1 MTTPFTLTAP
11 REALLATVETAL
23 APVERK
29 NTIPVLANLLFDAGT
44 DGGLRVSGTD
54 LDVMTSVTAV
64 IDHSGMPEQGI
75 TLPAA
80 LLHDILRK
88 LPAKAG
94 VTLNAGTNGQM
105 ALTCGRSR
113 FMLQTL
119 PGEDWPRLEEKAEP
133 AARFEIPAAK
143 FAAQLAAVGFAI
155 STEETRYYL
164 NGVYLHAIDE
174 QLVAVATDGHRL
186 ARATWSG
193 PAGAAGMPG
202 VIIPR
207 KTVGL
212 LAKALA
218 AADKQATLAVSVSEN
233 RICFELGAVRI
244 ASKLIDG
251 TFPDYVRVIPLKE
264 RTPNSWRFD
273 VAAMLAATER
283 VSIISSERGRAVRM
297 VWGQA
302 SVDLTVSNPDAG
314 EGQDT
319 VDVAPEPDG
328 SEGDD
333 VTIGFNAKYLADM
346 LAHIAGAGTVH
357 LGSGGDPARFEP
369 VHAED
374 DEIALTFVLM
384 PMRV

>member
-11 REALLATVETAL
+11 REALLTTVETAL

-29 NTIPVLANLLFDAGT
+29 NTIPVLANLLLDAGP

-64 IDHSGMPEQGI
+64 MDHSGMPDQGI

-88 LPAKAG
+88 LPAKAE
-94 VTLNAGTNGQM
+94 VTLKAGTNGQM

-119 PGEDWPRLEEKAEP
+119 PGEDWPRLEEKTEP

-143 FAAQLAAVGFAI
+143 FAAQLAAVSFAI

-164 NGVYLHAIDE
+164 NGVYLHALDE

-193 PAGAAGMPG
+193 PAAADGMPG

-251 TFPDYVRVIPLKE
+251 TFPDYVRVIPPAN
-264 RTPNSWRFD
+264 PNRWRFE

-283 VSIISSERGRAVRM
+283 VSIISSERGRAVKM
-297 VWGQA
+297 VWGQE
-302 SVDLTVSNPDAG
+302 SVELSVSNPDAG

-319 VDVAPEPDG
+319 VDVGPEPDG
-328 SEGDD
+328 SKGED

-346 LAHIAGAGTVH
+346 LAHIAGVATVH
-357 LGSGGDPARFEP
+357 LGTGGDPARFEP
-369 VHAED
+369 VHHEH